1 VTSNTRSPMLPDV
14 PTTGEAGLPQF
25 NLTVWF
31 GLSAPKGTPRP
42 IVETLNKALNIALQD
57 PDVVKRFAD
66 LGYDVVPSNM
76 RGADYFDKFY
86 KDEVALW
93 AKVLGGLGMGNK

>member
-1 VTSNTRSPMLPDV
+1 MLPDV
-14 PTTGEAGLPQF
+14 PTTVEAGLPRF

-42 IVETLNKALNIALQD
+42 IIEKLSKALDVALSD

-66 LGYDVVPSNM
+66 LGYDVPPPVH
-76 RGADYFDKFY
+76 RGAAYFDKFY
-86 KDEVALW
+86 RNEVALW
-93 AKVLGGLGMGNK
+93 AKVLGGLGAGNK